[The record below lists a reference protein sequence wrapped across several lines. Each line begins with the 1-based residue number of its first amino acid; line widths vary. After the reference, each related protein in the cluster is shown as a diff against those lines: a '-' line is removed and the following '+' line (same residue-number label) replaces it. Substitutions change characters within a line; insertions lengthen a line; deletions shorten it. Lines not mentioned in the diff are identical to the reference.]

1 MPDFI
6 QAFREDHEIALT
18 ESMQGLLSRHLPEE
32 RASEADESRTFL
44 RDVWEALGE
53 NGMLGIGIPEDVGGS
68 GGGVADAAIVT
79 RELARVLPSMAVDY
93 VLSGM
98 VNRTV
103 IDSNSHFDL
112 IPGFVSGARI
122 YAYGLSEPGGGS
134 DLLALRTNG
143 RLEDGEWVINGQKL
157 WISMAN
163 EADGIF
169 VLCRTDDPEP
179 GRSRASGLS
188 LIIVPTDQPGVEAK
202 KVNLAIMRAAASC
215 EVFFSDARAPETAL
229 VGERGRGL
237 YAMRGTLDVER
248 IMSAAISLGIGQS
261 ALELA
266 VRYVGER
273 EAFGGPLGR
282 LQAVQHPLA
291 DSASELAAANL
302 LVEYAARKADSG
314 REASQ
319 ESAMAK
325 LFAAEASIRAANA
338 AIEIFGGYGYL
349 RDYPVER
356 YLRDAKMYQIGEG
369 TSEIQRLVIAREI
382 LGRATLFDGAAR

>member
-1 MPDFI
+1 MPEFI
-6 QAFREDHEIALT
+6 QAFREDHELALT

-32 RASEADESRTFL
+32 RASEADENRLFL
-44 RDVWEALGE
+44 RDVWEALGQ
-53 NGMLGIGIPEDVGGS
+53 NGMLGIGIPDELGGS
-68 GGGVADAAIVT
+68 GGGIAEAAIVT

-98 VNRTV
+98 VNRTL
-103 IDSNSHFDL
+103 IDSDSHFDL
-112 IPGFVSGARI
+112 IPGLVSGESI

-134 DLLALRTNG
+134 DLLSLRTHA
-143 RLEDGEWVINGQKL
+143 RLENAEWIINGQKL

-169 VLCRTDDPEP
+169 VLCRTDEPEP

-202 KVNLAIMRAAASC
+202 KVKLAIMRAASSC
-215 EVFFSDARAPETAL
+215 EVFFSDARAPENAL
-229 VGERGRGL
+229 VGERGKGL
-237 YAMRGTLDVER
+237 YAMRGTLDIER

-302 LVEYAARKADSG
+302 LVEHAARKVDAG
-314 REASQ
+314 VPASQ

-325 LFAAEASIRAANA
+325 LFAAETTARLVDRAARVMGA
-338 AIEIFGGYGYL
+338 MGVASETPMQRF
-349 RDYPVER
+349 
-356 YLRDAKMYQIGEG
+356 LRDARLQLFSPVNNDLLKGVIGQG
-369 TSEIQRLVIAREI
+369 MGLPKSY
-382 LGRATLFDGAAR
+382 

>member
-1 MPDFI
+1 MPEYI
-6 QAFREDHEIALT
+6 QAFCEDHEIALT
-18 ESMQGLLSRHLPEE
+18 ASMQALLSRHLPEE
-32 RASEADESRTFL
+32 RASEADENRIFL
-44 RDVWEALGE
+44 RDVWEQLGA
-53 NGMLGIGIPEDVGGS
+53 NGMLGIGIPEDLGGS

-98 VNRTV
+98 VNRTI

-112 IPGFVSGARI
+112 IPGFVSGERI

-134 DLLALRTNG
+134 DLLSLRTHG

-163 EADGIF
+163 EADAIF
-169 VLCRTDDPEP
+169 VLCRTDEPEAE
-179 GRSRASGLS
+179 RSRASGLS

-202 KVNLAIMRAAASC
+202 KVKLAIMRAAASC
-215 EVFFSDARAPETAL
+215 EVFFSDARAPESAL
-229 VGERGRGL
+229 IGERGNGL

-302 LVEYAARKADSG
+302 LVEHAARKVDAG

-325 LFAAEASIRAANA
+325 LFAAETTARLVDRASRVMGAMGIAMEAPMQR
-338 AIEIFGGYGYL
+338 F
-349 RDYPVER
+349 
-356 YLRDAKMYQIGEG
+356 LRDARLQLFSPVNNDLLKGVIGQG
-369 TSEIQRLVIAREI
+369 
-382 LGRATLFDGAAR
+382 LGLPKSY

>member
-1 MPDFI
+1 MPDYI

-18 ESMQGLLSRHLPEE
+18 ESMQALLARHLPEE
-32 RASEADESRTFL
+32 RASEADENRIFL
-44 RDVWEALGE
+44 RDVWEALGA
-53 NGMLGIGIPEDVGGS
+53 NGMLGIGIPEDLGGS
-68 GGGVADAAIVT
+68 GGGVAEAAIVT
-79 RELARVLPSMAVDY
+79 RDLARVLPSMAVDY

-98 VNRTV
+98 VNRTL
-103 IDSNSHFDL
+103 IDSGSHFDL
-112 IPGFVSGARI
+112 IPGLASGERI

-134 DLLALRTNG
+134 DLLSLRTHG

-169 VLCRTDDPEP
+169 VLCRTDEPEAE
-179 GRSRASGLS
+179 RSRASGLS
-188 LIIVPTDQPGVEAK
+188 LIIVPADQPGVEAK
-202 KVNLAIMRAAASC
+202 KVNLAIMRAASSC
-215 EVFFSDARAPETAL
+215 EVFFSDARAPESAL
-229 VGERGRGL
+229 IGERGKGL

-273 EAFGGPLGR
+273 EPFGGPLGR

-302 LVEYAARKADSG
+302 LVEHTARRVDAG

-325 LFAAEASIRAANA
+325 LFAAETTARLVDRASRVMGAMGIAMEAPMQR
-338 AIEIFGGYGYL
+338 F
-349 RDYPVER
+349 
-356 YLRDAKMYQIGEG
+356 LRDARLQLFSPVNNDLLKGVIGQG
-369 TSEIQRLVIAREI
+369 
-382 LGRATLFDGAAR
+382 LGLPKSY